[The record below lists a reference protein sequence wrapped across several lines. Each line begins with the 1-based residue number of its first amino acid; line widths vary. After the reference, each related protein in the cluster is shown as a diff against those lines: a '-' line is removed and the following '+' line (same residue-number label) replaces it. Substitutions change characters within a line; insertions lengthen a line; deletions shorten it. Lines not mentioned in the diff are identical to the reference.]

1 MNNAT
6 ENKFIRLKD
15 NINRL
20 KKVVVGFSGG
30 VDSTL
35 VLKVSI
41 ETLGAE
47 NVWAVTGDSESLMP
61 EELTLCRELAARL
74 GLKKDNFIEIKTD
87 EIKNPDYRRNPVD
100 RCFYCKNEL
109 FGSLNDIADRVGANY
124 VLDGSNAD
132 DLDDWRPGRE
142 AAKKLNVVSPLAEA
156 GITKEEIREIAR
168 ELCLPN
174 WDKPALACLAS
185 RIPYGSEITAEKLF
199 QVAEAE
205 RFIKSLGFLQFR
217 VGHHGDM
224 ARIEFL
230 KEEIGE
236 VFRNGLS
243 EKISLKLK
251 SLGFT
256 YVTVDLRGYRSGSM
270 NENINKGKK
279 K

>member
-1 MNNAT
+1 MNSVTQKKLEKLRKNIG
-6 ENKFIRLKD
+6 KLK
-15 NINRL
+15 R
-20 KKVVVGFSGG
+20 VVVGFSGG

-35 VLKVSI
+35 VLKLSI
-41 ETLGAE
+41 DVLGGE

-61 EELTLCRELAARL
+61 EELTLCRDLAARL
-74 GLKKDNFIEIKTD
+74 GLNDDNFIEIKTA
-87 EIKNPDYRRNPVD
+87 EIENPDYRKNPVD

-109 FGSLNDIADRVGANY
+109 FGNLDEIADKVGARF

-168 ELCLPN
+168 ELGLPN
-174 WDKPALACLAS
+174 WNKPALACLAS

-199 QVAEAE
+199 QIAEAE
-205 RFIKSLGFLQFR
+205 RYIGSLGFSQFR
-217 VGHHGDM
+217 VRHHGDM
-224 ARIEFL
+224 ARLEFL
-230 KEEIGE
+230 KSEIGE
-236 VFRNGLS
+236 IFRNGLV

-256 YVTVDLRGYRSGSM
+256 YVTVDLQGYRSGSM
-270 NENINKGKK
+270 NENINKGGR
-279 K
+279 